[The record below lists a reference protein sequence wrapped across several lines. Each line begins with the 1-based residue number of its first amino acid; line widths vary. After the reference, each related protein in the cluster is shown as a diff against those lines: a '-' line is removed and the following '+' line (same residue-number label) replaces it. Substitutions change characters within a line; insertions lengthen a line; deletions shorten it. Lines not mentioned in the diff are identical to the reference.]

1 MFPEG
6 KLSTLLSVRKR
17 PWAGTG
23 AEGGASP
30 SRGRGPGVGEGKGRG
45 FAQPWEGPWGGV
57 GQGRGFAQTWEG
69 PSGGGGRARCGCI
82 CGVRGLKG
90 QSPQPL
96 WGAGEAGSE

>member
-1 MFPEG
+1 M
-6 KLSTLLSVRKR
+6 
-17 PWAGTG
+17 
-23 AEGGASP
+23 
-30 SRGRGPGVGEGKGRG
+30 GEGKGRG
-45 FAQPWEGPWGGV
+45 FAQTWEGPWGGVGQGRGFAQTWEGPWGGV